1 MQRDSDSDA
10 NPSGAQEDDQMLKPK
25 DGKKP
30 KKKKSKPPVIVPAN
44 GGDGGRV
51 SVVVPPAGVKK
62 NQVFKNVFK
71 SSNVEKGWCPMF
83 HFWLGTDYPWLQR
96 PFFIEPGLLLGTS

>member
-10 NPSGAQEDDQMLKPK
+10 NPSGVQEEDQMLKSGE
-25 DGKKP
+25 GKKP

-51 SVVVPPAGVKK
+51 SVVTPPGQVKK
-62 NQVFKNVFK
+62 NQV
-71 SSNVEKGWCPMF
+71 SSKTCQSRITFIKGR
-83 HFWLGTDYPWLQR
+83 R
-96 PFFIEPGLLLGTS
+96 PFLLSL